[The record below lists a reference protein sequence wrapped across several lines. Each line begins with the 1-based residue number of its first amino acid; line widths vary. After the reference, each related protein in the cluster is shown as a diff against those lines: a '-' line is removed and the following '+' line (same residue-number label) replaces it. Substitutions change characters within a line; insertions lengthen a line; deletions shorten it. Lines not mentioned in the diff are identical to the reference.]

1 MKENIKESLM
11 IMLKG
16 YKDNSLRE
24 EDVLT
29 LIETIMDNYATNTI
43 TYPLHNPN
51 IPWLNPSFTV
61 TCTSTSA

>member
-1 MKENIKESLM
+1 M
-11 IMLKG
+11 IILKG

-43 TYPLHNPN
+43 SIMRIKQKH
-51 IPWLNPSFTV
+51 S
-61 TCTSTSA
+61 

>member
-11 IMLKG
+11 IILKG

-29 LIETIMDNYATNTI
+29 LIETIMDNYATKFKTD
-43 TYPLHNPN
+43 
-51 IPWLNPSFTV
+51 SR
-61 TCTSTSA
+61 TSGLFGQHLS